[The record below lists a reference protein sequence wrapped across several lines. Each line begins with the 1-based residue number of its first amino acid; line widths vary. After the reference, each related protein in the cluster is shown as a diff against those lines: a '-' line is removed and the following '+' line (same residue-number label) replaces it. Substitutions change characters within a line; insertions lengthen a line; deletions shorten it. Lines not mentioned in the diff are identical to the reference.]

1 MTAIPAPVVMVT
13 VRRTRVAMGRGMVV
27 PVVTVIRV
35 PVVTVIRAPVV
46 MVTRVRVVMVTRV
59 RVVTVIRVRVAMVTP
74 ARAATA
80 TVRRTRAVM
89 VTRARGATTAT
100 GHVHRV
106 RRRGPSVATSRAAPR
121 SPRPSRLAICR
132 ALRATN

>member
-1 MTAIPAPVVMVT
+1 MTAIPARVVT
-13 VRRTRVAMGRGMVV
+13 VTARRTRVAMARGMVV
-27 PVVTVIRV
+27 R
-35 PVVTVIRAPVV
+35 VVTVIRAPVV
-46 MVTRVRVVMVTRV
+46 MVIRV
-59 RVVTVIRVRVAMVTP
+59 RVVTVIPARAATATP

-80 TVRRTRAVM
+80 IVRRTRAVM

>member
-27 PVVTVIRV
+27 PVVTVIR
-35 PVVTVIRAPVV
+35 AP
-46 MVTRVRVVMVTRV
+46 VVMVTRV

-80 TVRRTRAVM
+80 IVRRTRAVM